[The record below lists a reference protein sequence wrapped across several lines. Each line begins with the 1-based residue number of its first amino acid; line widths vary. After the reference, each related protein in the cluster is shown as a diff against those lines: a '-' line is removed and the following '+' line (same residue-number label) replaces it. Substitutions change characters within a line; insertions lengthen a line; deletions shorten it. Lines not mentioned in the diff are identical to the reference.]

1 MVATGVPSIKIF
13 FLCNQHHYESKA
25 RLAPLLLDS
34 TPNYNYYFYSVYSTY
49 VLIIKKSDTESYIYK
64 YVWLSK
70 ARHCVTNLN
79 LKLKKSAGEDF
90 VAFCHLLF
98 MLNLMGYPKSWF
110 IDTTLH
116 ILKIF
121 RLNYFSSI
129 FQSKCQFFFC
139 FVLNCK
145 IFRSYFT
152 DYSIADCLSCL
163 NLISASWVKTW
174 VQNKK
179 QLKCEN
185 LSIDG

>member
-1 MVATGVPSIKIF
+1 MRLPTTNFKQASFSINWTWLESVIYPSGPRLTEGLHRDLQAFIKLKYFAGNWIVPFS
-13 FLCNQHHYESKA
+13 H
-25 RLAPLLLDS
+25 LLD
-34 TPNYNYYFYSVYSTY
+34 
-49 VLIIKKSDTESYIYK
+49 I
-64 YVWLSK
+64 
-70 ARHCVTNLN
+70 
-79 LKLKKSAGEDF
+79 LKQTWYL
-90 VAFCHLLF
+90 
-98 MLNLMGYPKSWF
+98 KSWF

-116 ILKIF
+116 ISKIF

-139 FVLNCK
+139 FVWNCK